1 MDARQIDAHR
11 TNERYHG
18 PVSPRPLL
26 FVYALTLAA
35 CGSPSQPQKPA
46 SKTAPKAS
54 ENPTLDHAI
63 VNIDGEQQSMAD
75 YRGKVA
81 LVVNTASE
89 CGFTP
94 QYEGLEQL
102 YKQYHERGLV
112 VLGFPS
118 NDFGGQE
125 PGSEAD
131 IKSFCQQKFQ
141 VSFPMFAKVHA
152 RGPEVH
158 PLYRTLSEQ
167 TPEGVRGEV
176 KWNFTKFLVDREGKV
191 IKRFEPNVKP
201 LDATVTQ
208 AVEAALEP

>member
-1 MDARQIDAHR
+1 MC
-11 TNERYHG
+11 
-18 PVSPRPLL
+18 SRPLL
-26 FVYALTLAA
+26 FVSALGLVAA
-35 CGSPSQPQKPA
+35 CGSPSQPQTPA
-46 SKTAPKAS
+46 KSAVAAPTES
-54 ENPTLDHAI
+54 PTLDHTI
-63 VNIDGEQQSMAD
+63 VNIDGEEQSMAD

-102 YKQYHERGLV
+102 HKKYNERGLV

-125 PGSEAD
+125 PGSEAE
-131 IKSFCQQKFQ
+131 IKTFCQQKFQ

-158 PLYRTLSEQ
+158 PLYKTLSEQ
-167 TPEGVRGEV
+167 TPEGVRGAV

-191 IKRFEPNVKP
+191 IARFEPNVKP
-201 LDATVTQ
+201 LDDELTK
-208 AVEAALEP
+208 AVEAAL

>member
-1 MDARQIDAHR
+1 
-11 TNERYHG
+11 
-18 PVSPRPLL
+18 V
-26 FVYALTLAA
+26 AA
-35 CGSPSQPQKPA
+35 CGSPSQPQTPA
-46 SKTAPKAS
+46 KSAVAAPTES
-54 ENPTLDHAI
+54 PTLDHTI
-63 VNIDGEQQSMAD
+63 VNIDGEEQSMAD

-102 YKQYHERGLV
+102 HKKYNERGLV

-125 PGSEAD
+125 PGSEAE
-131 IKSFCQQKFQ
+131 IKTFCQQKFQ

-158 PLYRTLSEQ
+158 PLYKTLSEQ
-167 TPEGVRGEV
+167 TPEGVRGAV

-191 IKRFEPNVKP
+191 IARFEPNVKP
-201 LDATVTQ
+201 LDDELTK
-208 AVEAALEP
+208 AVEAAL